1 MKSPN
6 IPAFLILFLLL
17 IIQPFNISAETVSI
31 KGVIINDRNESLP
44 AATVQLNNGEY
55 GMVTDLDGRFE
66 FSGLPAQTYMLEASY
81 MGYES
86 YIILIEP
93 DQVSEPLA
101 IRMEPSELLLQ
112 EVQVAESRR
121 QIARRVN
128 SISVEHLQ
136 EDFFAGNKAGNL
148 MRTLRRIPGV
158 HSMDAGTGMSK
169 PMIRGLGFYRVVF
182 AQNGIKQS
190 GQHWSNHTGISIDQH
205 AISQMEIIKGPS
217 SLRYGS
223 DAIGGVIN
231 ILPASIPGEDQWE
244 ANVSLT
250 AKSNTEWLGASTGFS
265 GRSGDFYVHLNASHN
280 RFGDFR
286 VPDTDVFLLPAP
298 AGAAEATH
306 EVELG
311 DHAHNTA
318 GEETGVSLVT
328 GIVRPWGNSY
338 FDMRFHSIENGFFDY
353 IGLQHESQRA
363 EHMAST
369 REINLPYQKVSD
381 YAINHFTNRYFG
393 ENKLEVA
400 FGYQLNTS
408 TEHSILTDR
417 TGNRFEDLIYYR
429 AKDNLELQFDLHH
442 LTANASYSFRNVDR
456 HQFDLIIN
464 TSYEQNKT
472 DGFSHILPDYQRT
485 SAGAGVIHRYELSP
499 EWIINSG
506 LRVDYHL
513 ANMEESLNPD
523 PAYGDSIFNPDFEEN
538 YLGTAFSLGVN
549 YLPGSSQIIKA
560 HIGKSFRVP
569 AIYELGAY
577 GLHRHEGRFERGD
590 LDIKPEEAWQLDLGY
605 EIESDALHLMLSPFV
620 NYFTNYLFLNPTPEL
635 RPEGQ
640 VYQYHQN
647 KALLYGGEV
656 SLEYDWT
663 ERIHIQAGI
672 EYVYALNLDLKR
684 SLPFTSPMS
693 AITGVEY
700 AFEDRGIFRNI
711 HLGLEGLW
719 VGAQTNTVPN
729 ELNTPGYFSLNM
741 HASAVMQLGKQ
752 ELNLTLRVNNALDNR
767 YYDHVSFYR
776 RMRIPEPGRDVQLF
790 VQIPINK

>member
-1 MKSPN
+1 MAYADT
-6 IPAFLILFLLL
+6 IT
-17 IIQPFNISAETVSI
+17 IS
-31 KGVIINDRNESLP
+31 GVILNDQRETLP
-44 AATVQLNNGEY
+44 AATVQLNDGEH

-66 FSGLPAQTYMLEASY
+66 FSGLPAQTYTLKASY
-81 MGYES
+81 MGYET
-86 YIILIEP
+86 YIRLIEP
-93 DQVSEPLA
+93 DHVSGPLA
-101 IRMEPSELLLQ
+101 IRMKPSELLLQ

-121 QIARRVN
+121 QIARRAN

-136 EDFFAGNKAGNL
+136 EDFFSGNQAGSL

-190 GQHWSNHTGISIDQH
+190 GQHWSQHTGISIDQH

-231 ILPASIPGEDQWE
+231 ILPAAIPADNQWT

-250 AKSNTEWLGASTGFS
+250 GKSNTEWLGASTRFS
-265 GRSGDFYVHLNASHN
+265 GRRGDLYVHLNASHN
-280 RFGDFR
+280 QFGDFR

-298 AGAAEATH
+298 AGSADATH

-318 GEETGVSLVT
+318 GEETGVSLIT
-328 GIVRPWGNSY
+328 GIVKPWGNSY

-353 IGLQHESQRA
+353 IGLQHESRRA

-393 ENKLEVA
+393 ENKLELA
-400 FGYQLNTS
+400 LGYQLNTS

-417 TGNRFEDLIYYR
+417 TGNRHEDLMYYQ

-442 LTANASYSFRNVDR
+442 LTANASYSFRYMDG
-456 HQFDLIIN
+456 HQLDLILN
-464 TSYEQNKT
+464 TSYEQNST

-485 SAGAGVIHRYELSP
+485 SAGAGLTHQYELSP
-499 EWIINSG
+499 QWVINSG
-506 LRVDYHL
+506 LRVDYYQ
-513 ANMEESLNPD
+513 AEMEESLNPD
-523 PAYGDSIFNPDFEEN
+523 PAYGDSIFNPNFQED

-549 YLPGSSQIIKA
+549 YLPGARQIIRA

-590 LDIKPEEAWQLDLGY
+590 LGIKPEEAWQLDLGY
-605 EIESDALHLMLSPFV
+605 EIETDALHLMLSPFA
-620 NYFTNYLFLNPTPEL
+620 NYFTNYLFLNPTSEL

-647 KALLYGGEV
+647 KALLYGGEA
-656 SLEYDWT
+656 SLEYNWT
-663 ERIHIQAGI
+663 QGLRMEAGI

-693 AITGVEY
+693 AITGLEY
-700 AFEDRGIFRNI
+700 AFKNTGHFREM
-711 HLGLEGLW
+711 HLGVEGLW
-719 VGAQTNTVPN
+719 VGAQNNTVPN
-729 ELNTPGYFSLNM
+729 ELNTPGYFSLNI
-741 HASAVMQLGKQ
+741 HASGMIQLGSQ
-752 ELNLTLRVNNALDNR
+752 EVNITLRVNNALDNR

-776 RMRIPEPGRDVQLF
+776 RMRIPEPGRDIQLF
-790 VQIPINK
+790 VQVPINK